1 MKYDTLPDMVYYT
14 ILYTHG
20 PSLSVDHLY
29 VMRNIYDKQ
38 YTNKRKEEKQYIYDN
53 GEVDM

>member
-1 MKYDTLPDMVYYT
+1 MEYDT

-20 PSLSVDHLY
+20 PSQSVDHLY
-29 VMRNIYDKQ
+29 VMSDTYDKQ